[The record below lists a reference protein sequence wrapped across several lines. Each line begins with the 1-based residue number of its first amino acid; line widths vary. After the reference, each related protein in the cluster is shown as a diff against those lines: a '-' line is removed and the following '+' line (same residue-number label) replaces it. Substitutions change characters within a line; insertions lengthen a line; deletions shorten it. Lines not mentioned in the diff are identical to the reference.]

1 MVGLEKLRGMDYLSF
16 YMRTLYQQITDKFL
30 SKLATTKEFDEK
42 KIERLRSIL
51 ADSKKMKAD
60 DIAQVFSGGIDD
72 EIK

>member
-1 MVGLEKLRGMDYLSF
+1 MDYLSC
-16 YMRTLYQQITDKFL
+16 YMTTLYQQITDKFL

-42 KIERLRSIL
+42 KIERLRAIL

-60 DIAQVFSGGIDD
+60 DIALVFSGGIDD

>member
-1 MVGLEKLRGMDYLSF
+1 MDYLSC
-16 YMRTLYQQITDKFL
+16 YMPTLYQQITDKFL

-42 KIERLRSIL
+42 KIERLRAIL

-72 EIK
+72 EIE